1 MIKLYR
7 RTPSDQLEYWETWY
21 KGDGTYVVHSG
32 SVGNRG
38 SCDEVSSSIFSSAAK
53 KIEKEIAARKS
64 EGFDEIDPD
73 DEFTLLVE
81 YRIEGFGSEENLAKR
96 YRLEERLNETLGW
109 TGLGKCDGGSS
120 GSGTMEVCAFVVDFD
135 IAKSVIENDLV
146 KTEFAD
152 YSRIYDENA

>member
-7 RTPSDQLEYWETWY
+7 RAQDKFEYWETWD
-21 KGDGTYVVHSG
+21 KGEGTLIVHSG
-32 SVGNRG
+32 LVGNRG
-38 SCDEVSSSIFSSAAK
+38 STEEVASSFFSNASK
-53 KIEKEIAARKS
+53 KVDKEIAARKS
-64 EGFDEIDPD
+64 EGFTEIDPD

-81 YRIEGFGSEENLAKR
+81 YAIDGFGAEDDLDKR

-120 GSGTMEVCAFVVDFD
+120 GSGTMEVCAFVVDFE
-135 IAKSVIENDLV
+135 IAKLVIERDLV
-146 KTEFAD
+146 DTEFSD